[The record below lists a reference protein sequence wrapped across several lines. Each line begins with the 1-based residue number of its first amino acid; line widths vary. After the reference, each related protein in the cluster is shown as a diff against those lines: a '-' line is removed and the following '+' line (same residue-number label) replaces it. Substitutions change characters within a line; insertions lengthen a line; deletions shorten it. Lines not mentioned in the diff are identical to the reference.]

1 MQVQYRG
8 TGHAAQ
14 QEFVDLFKYCANRAL
29 RVVTRRHSSRAAFSF
44 SSDALD
50 TCLMHS
56 VSPLYAAA
64 ELQAHEHRSNHAF
77 AEAADSARQAAE
89 IAHREGDH
97 TSSWN
102 MTFLQAENLLDADRF
117 EDCAA
122 LAAHLLSDTT
132 GPRQP
137 HDVARAHI
145 LMARASQG
153 TGLLES
159 AAQEARAA
167 VMLTD
172 DEAHIDINVKA
183 RQALIAALADAGQ
196 MEEAWSESK
205 SLAAVISDEVDDQ
218 QAGKAYWVIGNVAFL
233 CDKVSEG
240 LRYHELAA
248 ATFSPAR
255 DLDIW
260 AKFNKASA
268 AMRLA
273 ANIADGE
280 TLRCIERAE
289 LATDITGGSEN
300 DLLLLRRNRAH
311 WTLLAGD
318 PQAAAEMLQDLCR
331 SGGMTP
337 QNTGDACFLL
347 GRAYLESGD
356 EAEARRALEDAAD
369 HFDRA
374 GATLRAEQT
383 REFIAVEL
391 GPVSLWSRLWRAAG
405 FGRH

>member
-1 MQVQYRG
+1 
-8 TGHAAQ
+8 
-14 QEFVDLFKYCANRAL
+14 
-29 RVVTRRHSSRAAFSF
+29 
-44 SSDALD
+44 
-50 TCLMHS
+50 MHS

-64 ELQAHEHRSNHAF
+64 ELKAHEHRSNHAF
-77 AEAADSARQAAE
+77 AKAADSAREAAD
-89 IAHREGDH
+89 IAHRDGDN

-117 EDCAA
+117 EDCAG
-122 LAAHLLSDTT
+122 LAKYLLSDAP
-132 GPRQP
+132 GFRQA
-137 HDVARAHI
+137 HDLARAHV
-145 LMARASQG
+145 LLARANQG
-153 TGLLES
+153 VGLLEF
-159 AAQEARAA
+159 AAEEARAA
-167 VMLTD
+167 VVLTD

-196 MEEAWSESK
+196 MDEAWRESK
-205 SLAAVISDEVDDQ
+205 ILASVISDEVDEQ
-218 QAGKAYWVIGNVAFL
+218 QAGKGYWVIGNVAFL
-233 CDKVSEG
+233 SEKVSEG

-273 ANIADGE
+273 ANVADE
-280 TLRCIERAE
+280 DTLRCIERAE
-289 LATDITGGSEN
+289 LATDIIGGSEN
-300 DLLLLRRNRAH
+300 DLLLLRLIRGH

-318 PQAAAEMLQDLCR
+318 PQTAAEMLQELCR

-337 QNTGDACFLL
+337 QNTGDSCFLL
-347 GRAYLESGD
+347 GRALLETGEKS
-356 EAEARRALEDAAD
+356 AARCALEKAAA
-369 HFDRA
+369 HFENA
-374 GATLRAEQT
+374 GAKLRAEQA